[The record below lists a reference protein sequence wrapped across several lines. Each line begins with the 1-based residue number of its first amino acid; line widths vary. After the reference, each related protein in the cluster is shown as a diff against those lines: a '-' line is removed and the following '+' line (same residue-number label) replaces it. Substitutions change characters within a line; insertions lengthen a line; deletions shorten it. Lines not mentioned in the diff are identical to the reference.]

1 MDHFNNLKDKYIR
14 VMLCYILV
22 WEMFIGGLDKVGLAE
37 DVTEFLESIGR
48 VIFRGRVVGYE
59 L

>member
-1 MDHFNNLKDKYIR
+1 
-14 VMLCYILV
+14 
-22 WEMFIGGLDKVGLAE
+22 MFIGGLDKVGLAE